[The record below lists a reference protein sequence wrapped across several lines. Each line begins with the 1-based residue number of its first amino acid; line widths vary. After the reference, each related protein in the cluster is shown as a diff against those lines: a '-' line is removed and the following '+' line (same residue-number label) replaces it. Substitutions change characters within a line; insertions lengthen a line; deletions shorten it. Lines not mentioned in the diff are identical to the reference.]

1 MALLL
6 ISFYSFYKLNQII
19 MFYYFNFCQLDSLLL
34 QESSD
39 LANYSDD
46 ISVID
51 LFFQGG
57 VAGQIIIIFLFLL
70 SVITIYLF
78 FERYFTIKKA
88 LQKDDYFFNSIKDF
102 LYDGKH
108 SSAIDL
114 CQNTDTPIA
123 RILEKG
129 IVRIDKSLEDIS
141 VSINNTGKLELSK
154 LENNLAILG
163 TISGS
168 APMIGFLGTVIGMV
182 LAFYEMASSGGQ
194 IDIEMLSRGIY
205 TAMTTTIA
213 GLFVGIM
220 AYISYN
226 YLVSKIS
233 KAVFE
238 MESTVI
244 EFLDLIYDQKNN

>member
-1 MALLL
+1 
-6 ISFYSFYKLNQII
+6 
-19 MFYYFNFCQLDSLLL
+19 MFYYFNFFQLDSLLV
-34 QESSD
+34 QDSSD
-39 LANYSDD
+39 LITATENL
-46 ISVID
+46 SVLD

-57 VAGQIIIIFLFLL
+57 LAGQIIIIFLFFL
-70 SVITIYLF
+70 SIITIYLF
-78 FERYFTIKKA
+78 LERYFTITKA
-88 LQKDDYFFNSIKDF
+88 LRKDDYFFNSIKDF
-102 LYDGKH
+102 LYDGKY

-129 IVRIDKSLEDIS
+129 IVRIEKSLEDIS
-141 VSINNTGKLELSK
+141 ASINNVGKLELSK
-154 LENNLAILG
+154 LENNLGILG

-205 TAMTTTIA
+205 TAMTTTVA
-213 GLFVGIM
+213 GLMVGIM

-238 MESTVI
+238 MESVVI
-244 EFLDLIYDQKNN
+244 EFLDLIYDKKNN

>member
-1 MALLL
+1 
-6 ISFYSFYKLNQII
+6 
-19 MFYYFNFCQLDSLLL
+19 MFYYFNFFQIDSLVV
-34 QESSD
+34 QGASD
-39 LANYSDD
+39 LITDTDSL
-46 ISVID
+46 SVID

-57 VAGQIIIIFLFLL
+57 AAGQIIIMFLFIL
-70 SVITIYLF
+70 SIITIYLF
-78 FERYFTIKKA
+78 VERYFTIKKA
-88 LQKDDYFFNSIKDF
+88 LQTDDYFFNSIKDF
-102 LYDGKH
+102 LYEGKY

-129 IVRIDKSLEDIS
+129 VVRIEKSLEDIS
-141 VSINNTGKLELSK
+141 VSINNVGKLELSK

-205 TAMTTTIA
+205 TAMTTTVA
-213 GLFVGIM
+213 GLMVGIM

-238 MESTVI
+238 MESVVI
-244 EFLDLIYDQKNN
+244 EFLDLIYDKKDN